1 MRRFFVA
8 YWKTLLCA
16 AGVAVLSLV
25 SFSVFA
31 VPALPLVPYADKWVH
46 ALMYAA
52 LAVVAFADC
61 RSQRLSRGAWAFL
74 LLLPPIY
81 GGALELLQEFC
92 TATRSG
98 DWFDLLADIVGGWLA
113 LAICALI
120 SKNKRSER

>member
-1 MRRFFVA
+1 MCRFFVA

-16 AGVAVLSLV
+16 AGIAVLSLV

-31 VPALPLVPYADKWVH
+31 VPAVSLVPYADKWVH

-61 RSQRLSRGAWAFL
+61 RSQGLSRGTWAFL

-81 GGALELLQEFC
+81 GGVLELLQEFC
-92 TATRSG
+92 AATRSG
-98 DWFDLLADIVGGWLA
+98 DWLDLLADTIGGWLA
-113 LAICALI
+113 LAVCMLSA
-120 SKNKRSER
+120 KRLKK

>member
-1 MRRFFVA
+1 MCRFFVV

-16 AGVAVLSLV
+16 AGIAVLSLV

-31 VPALPLVPYADKWVH
+31 VSAVSLVPYADKWVH

-61 RSQRLSRGAWAFL
+61 RSQGLSRGAWAFL

-98 DWFDLLADIVGGWLA
+98 DWLDLLADTIGGWLA
-113 LAICALI
+113 LAVCMLSA
-120 SKNKRSER
+120 KRLKK